1 MRLLLLLSVVGVVS
15 SQTCTK
21 GQFYNDG
28 GGNVLAK
35 VGDGQC
41 LGPSNGF
48 VLNREVCICGCG
60 FVSFLYIY
68 KFFLRFLRLLM
79 PCRSYSPYMFV
90 VREVGLG
97 VGSVCSQKAY

>member
-1 MRLLLLLSVVGVVS
+1 MHLLLLLSVVGVVS

-28 GGNVLAK
+28 GGNILAK

-41 LGPSNGF
+41 LGPSNGR

-60 FVSFLYIY
+60 FVPFPLYI
-68 KFFLRFLRLLM
+68 KFFTVSSAPNALPFVFSVHV
-79 PCRSYSPYMFV
+79 CR
-90 VREVGLG
+90 
-97 VGSVCSQKAY
+97 A